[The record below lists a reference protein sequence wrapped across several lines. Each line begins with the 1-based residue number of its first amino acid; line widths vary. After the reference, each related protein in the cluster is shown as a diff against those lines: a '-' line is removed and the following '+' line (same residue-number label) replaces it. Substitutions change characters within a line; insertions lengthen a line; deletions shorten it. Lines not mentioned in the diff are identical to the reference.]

1 MTRAEKISCGWGR
14 GLHRSRQRAE
24 GIEEPR
30 QGPRRNAITSRETRS
45 TRRVSALPEP
55 WRHAQVRARVS
66 PARAWAIPKLVRGAQ
81 THAEPCVCAKTA
93 EERSHSKM
101 TRRRRTR
108 VHARTAC
115 AACARVLAP
124 QKTRVHPETHS
135 QAKVEAYRI
144 HRRGRTAR
152 ARGPTTPCSRG
163 GHARA
168 SAARDAIWRVC
179 SA

>member
-1 MTRAEKISCGWGR
+1 
-14 GLHRSRQRAE
+14 
-24 GIEEPR
+24 
-30 QGPRRNAITSRETRS
+30 
-45 TRRVSALPEP
+45 
-55 WRHAQVRARVS
+55 
-66 PARAWAIPKLVRGAQ
+66 
-81 THAEPCVCAKTA
+81 
-93 EERSHSKM
+93 M

-152 ARGPTTPCSRG
+152 ARVHRHNGTREAPFKWWMEPRHGVRTPMYCLLLFN
-163 GHARA
+163 A
-168 SAARDAIWRVC
+168 
-179 SA
+179 